1 MMPGLKLGIGI
12 VGAVVAALLGIA
24 MLSQFQAPRLE
35 VVQRGYRG
43 TAMQV
48 NYNEKQL
55 ATYLAENKVP
65 ASLPNLPASGPKSSA
80 VYKNVQ
86 VLGDLSV
93 GQFTRLMVSLT
104 NWVSPKQGCAYCHNT
119 NNMAEDN
126 LYTKVVARRMIQM
139 TQHINADWQPH
150 VQQTGVTCYTC
161 HRGNPVPNNI
171 WFNDP
176 GPKQSGGIFMASQGK
191 NYASGSVGDASLP
204 YDPFTPFLE
213 GDHSI
218 RVQGEDALPGAD
230 RHSIKEAE
238 WTFALMNYFGN
249 ALGVNCTYCH
259 NSRAFSDW
267 SQSSP
272 AKVVAWH
279 GIRMTRDLNANYL
292 KQLSNAWPANR
303 LGPTGD
309 SPKLACATCHQGVY
323 KPLYGV
329 SMVQDFPELKQPG
342 AQAGLEPINPDWHP
356 GPVAAAQ

>member
-1 MMPGLKLGIGI
+1 MIPGMKTGLGLVAA
-12 VGAVVAALLGIA
+12 VGATLLGIA
-24 MLSQFQAPRLE
+24 MISKFETPGQ
-35 VVQRGYRG
+35 VTVQRGFRG
-43 TAMQV
+43 VAMET
-48 NYNEKQL
+48 NYNPKQL
-55 ATYLAENKVP
+55 VAYLAENKVP
-65 ASLPNLPASGPKSSA
+65 ASLPQAPASGPKAGA

-119 NNMAEDN
+119 ANMAEDN
-126 LYTKVVARRMIQM
+126 LYTKIVSRRMIQM
-139 TQHINADWQPH
+139 TQRINADWQPH
-150 VQQTGVTCYTC
+150 VQATGVTCYTC

-176 GPKQSGGIFMASQGK
+176 GPQNTGGVFMASAVGGSVGK
-191 NYASGSVGDASLP
+191 NYASGTVGDASLP

-213 GDHSI
+213 NDHSI
-218 RVQGEDALPGAD
+218 RVQGEDALPGAN

-238 WTFALMNYFGN
+238 WTFGLMNYFAN
-249 ALGVNCTYCH
+249 SLGVNCTYCH

-279 GIRMTRDLNANYL
+279 GIRMTRDLNNDYL
-292 KQLSNAWPANR
+292 KSLANAWPANR

-329 SMVQDFPELKQPG
+329 SMLKDFPELAQPG
-342 AQAGLEPINPDWHP
+342 AAGLEALNTSWSPPH
-356 GPVAAAQ
+356 